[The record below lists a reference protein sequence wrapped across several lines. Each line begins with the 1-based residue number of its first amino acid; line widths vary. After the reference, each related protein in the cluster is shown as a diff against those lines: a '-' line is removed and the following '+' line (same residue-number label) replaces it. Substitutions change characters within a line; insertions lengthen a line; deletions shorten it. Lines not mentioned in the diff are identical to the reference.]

1 MSNAADLLRRHL
13 DELPVIAI
21 LRGLAPADAT
31 WVGDTLVSAGIR
43 ILEVPLN
50 SPGALDSIARLA
62 SAYGGHALIGAGTVL
77 RDAEVR
83 NVGDAGGRLIV
94 SPNTDA
100 GVIGQTRQSGLV
112 SCPGCLT
119 PTEAFEA
126 IDAGADALKVFPA
139 SVIGAGGV
147 RALKAVLPGSACVL
161 AVGGVS
167 ADNMAEFR
175 VAGVSGFGIGSSL
188 FAPGMERAE
197 LARRAGALVAAAREQ
212 GP

>member
-1 MSNAADLLRRHL
+1 MSDAADLLKRHL
-13 DELPVIAI
+13 DELPVITI

-31 WVGDTLVSAGIR
+31 WVGDTLISAGIR

-62 SAYGGHALIGAGTVL
+62 SAYGGDALIGAGTVL
-77 RDAEVR
+77 RVEEVKS
-83 NVGDAGGRLIV
+83 VGDAGGRLIV
-94 SPNTDA
+94 SPNTHA
-100 GVIGQTRQSGLV
+100 GVIRQTRESDLV

-126 IDAGADALKVFPA
+126 IEAGADALKVFPA
-139 SVIGAGGV
+139 SVIGAGGI

-188 FAPGMERAE
+188 FAPGMARAE
-197 LARRAGALVAAAREQ
+197 LAKRAAALVAAAREQ
-212 GP
+212 GR